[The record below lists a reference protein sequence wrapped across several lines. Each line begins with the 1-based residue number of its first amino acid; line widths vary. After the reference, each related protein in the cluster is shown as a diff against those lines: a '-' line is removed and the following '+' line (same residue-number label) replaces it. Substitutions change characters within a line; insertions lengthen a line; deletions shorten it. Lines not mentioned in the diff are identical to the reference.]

1 MKKSAVGNVLSL
13 HERCSSEHKQ
23 KDIKAAED
31 QKKLVDPLKEDRIAG
46 HLGNGHGWM
55 NGGGGDR

>member
-1 MKKSAVGNVLSL
+1 MKKSAIGNVLSL

-31 QKKLVDPLKEDRIAG
+31 QKKLVDPLKDDRMAG
-46 HLGNGHGWM
+46 HLGSGHG
-55 NGGGGDR
+55 G